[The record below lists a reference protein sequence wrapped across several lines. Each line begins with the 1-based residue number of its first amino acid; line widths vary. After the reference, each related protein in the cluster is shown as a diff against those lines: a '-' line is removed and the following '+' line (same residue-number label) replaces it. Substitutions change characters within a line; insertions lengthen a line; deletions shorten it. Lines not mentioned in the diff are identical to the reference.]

1 MELAVTLRDKA
12 GKKSSA
18 LRKMSIIPGVV
29 YGKHTKD
36 PVHVSFAKNEFLKLY
51 RYAGTSTVVDLKGGH
66 DGMVLIHDIQTDPI
80 SNNLL
85 HVDFLAVSANEA
97 VTAEVP
103 VVLVGE
109 APLVKNNE
117 GRVELVK
124 DTIAVTAL
132 PKDLSHDIQI
142 DISFIVSTQDG
153 VFVRDLKLSN
163 KVEIEEDMDQPVV
176 VAVPLSQEE
185 PTATS

>member
-1 MELAVTLRDKA
+1 
-12 GKKSSA
+12 
-18 LRKMSIIPGVV
+18 
-29 YGKHTKD
+29 
-36 PVHVSFAKNEFLKLY
+36 
-51 RYAGTSTVVDLKGGH
+51 
-66 DGMVLIHDIQTDPI
+66 MVLIHDIQTDPI

-85 HVDFLAVSANEA
+85 HVDFLAVSANEV

-109 APLVKNNE
+109 SPLVKNNE

-124 DTIAVTAL
+124 DTIAVSAL
-132 PKDLSHDIQI
+132 PKDLPHDIQI

-153 VFVRDLKLSN
+153 VFVRDLKLSD
-163 KVEIEEDMDQPVV
+163 KVEIDEDMDQPVV

-185 PTATS
+185 EPSAAS